1 MAPRVRHAYQ
11 AVPDLNENPAKQV
24 GRVRWNEDHEI
35 TGLGTA
41 AEANTTDFATAA
53 QGTKADAALPKVVAV
68 VQVADRTALKA
79 LDTTIYTA
87 ALLIGDGIWFWKTGN
102 YSSQVTGDANEGAY
116 VKATAIASTSGAW
129 VREGT
134 GKITT
139 AGDAVM
145 SLKEGASGEVWYTGR
160 NLTGSRS
167 PGTSGLNLALGPT
180 AYKFDVRYDDSDCG
194 TDFSRGLFG
203 RVVFGGSA
211 AKGGRIGTLGVV
223 LHNNGITNS
232 SNANRNY
239 VGVLG
244 LSASDGGDGG
254 TDVTTG
260 SKGAYFGLNG
270 VVELHSGA
278 TNVFNATGAE
288 LNVYGHAS
296 ATGRY
301 VTGLQIAGFCNADP
315 GGSVYAA
322 LTIGGGSDGTYTHV
336 GWEQGILFTDFNGAT
351 PVKSDTT
358 LLGHYWTGGGTKA
371 VAKGVDLSGF
381 TFSSYAFKS
390 TNFEVDGDGMIK
402 ADRGQIKF
410 PATQVPSSDANTLDD
425 YEEGT
430 WTPVLTAA
438 TVGDLS
444 VGYAA
449 QAGRYIKIGKMVTV
463 WFDVQLNSFT
473 YTTASGNMRIS
484 GLPFTSQNSSM
495 FYYGTCSFGNINK
508 AGYTQVTPRLSSNA
522 TQMNFVVSAMG
533 SAVSTLAITD
543 AASGSAVFIQG
554 CITYEAS
561 A

>member
-1 MAPRVRHAYQ
+1 MPTADTIRIDLVTDPL
-11 AVPDLNENPAKQV
+11 AVVPKT
-24 GRVRWNEDHEI
+24 REI
-35 TGLGTA
+35 TAGTGLSGGGDLS
-41 AEANTTDFATAA
+41 TDRSLSLSTGSQASLA
-53 QGTKADAALPKVVAV
+53 KADAALPKAVAV

-79 LDTTIYTA
+79 LDTTVYTA
-87 ALLIGDGIWFWKTGN
+87 ALLIGDGIWFWKTGD

-145 SLKEGASGEVWYTGR
+145 SLKEGASGEVWYNGR

-167 PGTSGLNLALGPT
+167 SGTSGLNLALGPT

-223 LHNNGITNS
+223 LHNNGVTNS
-232 SNANRNY
+232 SNLNRNY

-254 TDVTTG
+254 TNLTSG
-260 SKGAYFGLNG
+260 AKGAYFGING

-296 ATGRY
+296 ATARY

-315 GGSVYAA
+315 GGSVFAA
-322 LTIGGGSDGTYTHV
+322 LTLGGGSDGTYTHV

-358 LLGHYWTGGGTKA
+358 LFGHYWTGGGTKA
-371 VAKGVDLSGF
+371 VSKGIDLSGF
-381 TFSSYAFKS
+381 TFSSFAFKS
-390 TNFEVDGDGMIK
+390 TNFEVDGDGLIK
-402 ADRGQIKF
+402 ADRGQIRF
-410 PATQVPSSDANTLDD
+410 PATQVASSDANTLDD

-430 WTPVLTAA
+430 WTPVFTCLTP
-438 TVGDLS
+438 GDLT
-444 VGYAA
+444 VAYAS
-449 QAGRYIKIGKMVTV
+449 QAGRYVKIGKTVTL
-463 WFDVQLNSFT
+463 WFDIQLSTYT
-473 YTTASGNMRIS
+473 YTTATGSIRLTGV
-484 GLPFTSQNSSM
+484 PFTAANATTPYVGSVA
-495 FYYGTCSFGNINK
+495 FGNINK
-508 AGYTQVTPRLSSNA
+508 AGYTQVVPRIEANA
-522 TQMNFVVSAMG
+522 VIIRFVASGMG
-533 SAVSTLAITD
+533 SGVATVNATD
-543 AASGSAVFIQG
+543 AASGNAVFLQG
-554 CITYEAS
+554 CITYEA
-561 A
+561 AA

>member
-1 MAPRVRHAYQ
+1 MAVAVRHATQ
-11 AVPDLNENPAKQV
+11 VALPNNLEKAVSATA
-24 GRVRWNEDHEI
+24 WNQDHEVI
-35 TGLGTA
+35 GLGTA
-41 AEANTTDFATAA
+41 AAANTTDFATAA
-53 QGTKADAALPKVVAV
+53 QGATADAALPKTIAV

-79 LDTTIYTA
+79 LDTTVYTA

-116 VKATAIASTSGAW
+116 VKATAVASTSGAW

-139 AGDAVM
+139 AGGAVM

-167 PGTSGLNLALGPT
+167 SGTSGLNLALGPT

-358 LLGHYWTGGGTKA
+358 LFGHYWTGGGTKA

-473 YTTASGNMRIS
+473 YTTAAGNMRIS

-543 AASGSAVFIQG
+543 ATSGSAVFIQG

>member
-1 MAPRVRHAYQ
+1 MPTADTIRIDLVTDPL
-11 AVPDLNENPAKQV
+11 AVVPKT
-24 GRVRWNEDHEI
+24 REI
-35 TGLGTA
+35 TAGTGLSGGGDLS
-41 AEANTTDFATAA
+41 TDRSLSLSTGSQASLA
-53 QGTKADAALPKVVAV
+53 KADAALPKAVAV

-79 LDTTIYTA
+79 LDTTVYTA
-87 ALLIGDGIWFWKTGN
+87 ALLLGDGIWFWKSGN

-145 SLKEGASGEVWYTGR
+145 SLKEGASGETWYTGR

-167 PGTSGLNLALGPT
+167 SGTSGLNLALGPT

-223 LHNNGITNS
+223 LHNNGVTNS
-232 SNANRNY
+232 SNLNRNY

-254 TDVTTG
+254 TNLTSG
-260 SKGAYFGLNG
+260 AKGAYFGING

-296 ATGRY
+296 ATARY

-315 GGSVYAA
+315 GGSVFAA
-322 LTIGGGSDGTYTHV
+322 LTLGGGSDGTYTHV

-358 LLGHYWTGGGTKA
+358 LFGHYWTGGGTKA
-371 VAKGVDLSGF
+371 VSKGIDLSGF
-381 TFSSYAFKS
+381 TFSSFAFKS
-390 TNFEVDGDGMIK
+390 TNFEVDGDGLIK
-402 ADRGQIKF
+402 ADRGQIRF
-410 PATQVPSSDANTLDD
+410 PATQVASSDANTLDD

-430 WTPVLTAA
+430 WTPVFTCLTP
-438 TVGDLS
+438 GDLT
-444 VGYAA
+444 VAYAS
-449 QAGRYIKIGKMVTV
+449 QVGRYVKIGKTVTL
-463 WFDVQLNSFT
+463 WFDIQLSTYT
-473 YTTASGNMRIS
+473 YTTATGSIRLTGV
-484 GLPFTSQNSSM
+484 PFTAANATTPYVGSVA
-495 FYYGTCSFGNINK
+495 FGNINK
-508 AGYTQVTPRLSSNA
+508 AGYTQVVPRIEANA
-522 TQMNFVVSAMG
+522 VIIRFVASGMG
-533 SAVSTLAITD
+533 SGVATVNATD
-543 AASGSAVFIQG
+543 AASGNAVFLQG
-554 CITYEAS
+554 CITYEA
-561 A
+561 AA

>member
-1 MAPRVRHAYQ
+1 MGLPYHTHTFEIPEASAEEVAQRLQVSKFIT
-11 AVPDLNENPAKQV
+11 PDKLP
-24 GRVRWNEDHEI
+24 EI
-35 TGLGTA
+35 
-41 AEANTTDFATAA
+41 AEYDAGDFAN
-53 QGTKADAALPKVVAV
+53 VVAT
-68 VQVADRTALKA
+68 RTALKA
-79 LDTTIYTA
+79 LDTAKITS
-87 ALLIGDGIWFWKTGN
+87 ALLTESGREGPWQWVAGN
-102 YSSQVTGDANEGAY
+102 FSAQVSNDANEGAY
-116 VKATAIASTSGAW
+116 IASDETASTSGAW
-129 VREGT
+129 VRLGT
-134 GKITT
+134 SKIAT
-139 AGDAVM
+139 AGGAVV
-145 SLKEGASGEVWYTGR
+145 SKNEGASGEVWYQGR
-160 NLTGSRS
+160 NLSGARS
-167 PGTSGLNLALGPT
+167 SGTSGLNLALGPT

-390 TNFEVDGDGMIK
+390 TNFEVDGDGLIK
-402 ADRGQIKF
+402 ADRGQIRF

-425 YEEGT
+425 YEEFT
-430 WTPVLTAA
+430 WTPVFTYGSPG
-438 TVGDLS
+438 TLS
-444 VGYAA
+444 VGYATGG
-449 QAGRYIKIGKMVTV
+449 QIGWGTKIGKKVTSHFV
-463 WFDVQLNSFT
+463 IELNA
-473 YTTASGNMRIS
+473 YTKGTASGGMRLT
-484 GLPFTSQNSSM
+484 GLPYSSGVTASGSVA
-495 FYYGTCSFGNINK
+495 FSGINK
-508 AGYTQVTPRLSSNA
+508 AGYSQVTPRITSGNS
-522 TQMNFVVSAMG
+522 FI
-533 SAVSTLAITD
+533 AIL
-543 AASGSAVFIQG
+543 ASGMGVSVGNVVPADTTDGVSILLHG
-554 CITYEAS
+554 SITYEVA
-561 A
+561 